1 MTYFEGGRI
10 EIENKDLL
18 KVKNKKKE
26 DKPVLENGTIVFCRG
41 SSGTCSFIGIVYDS
55 SKILELE
62 FGSSACINSDGY
74 LHLGDTI
81 SYWTIEKVL
90 KTRLII
96 DEILEEY

>member
-41 SSGTCSFIGIVYDS
+41 SSGTC
-55 SKILELE
+55 
-62 FGSSACINSDGY
+62 
-74 LHLGDTI
+74 
-81 SYWTIEKVL
+81 
-90 KTRLII
+90 
-96 DEILEEY
+96 